1 MSELQVY
8 SRSTSIQCRGITKS
22 CIIVTLNPRLSMKPL
37 YLIFGC
43 VFISLLASAQCDT
56 CVPDPGCV
64 SADGFPAICPVE
76 LPIATAGE
84 YYQEVIT
91 FYLPAQI
98 VDPESEVTAD
108 LLELTV
114 NSVLGLPFGL
124 AFSLDDDDGVYFPG
138 DGQNSGCA
146 TICGTPVLPGVYDV
160 NISVTA
166 LVTAL
171 GFELTQNE
179 NFVLSLVVEEGEG
192 GTESFSIS
200 ELAACG
206 ELVTTFEATIGGVAP
221 QQTVYSW
228 DFGNGQQ
235 LSGPGPHTIT
245 YGDGGTYQV
254 SLNTVISNPVM
265 TSLNLTSLAGG
276 WGGDA
281 DEFFGLG
288 DPDPFFELRDGD
300 NVVIYTSSTIDD
312 SETGSWSGLNIP
324 LLNPPYTLS
333 FIDEDLVTIND
344 AVGSAGLTVQP
355 GSVSFSSGSGTNG
368 NVTIELE
375 EVNNITSVSAVNV
388 FPTPDASFVDNGG
401 IFSCQSEGLT
411 SYVWY
416 RNNIPLSEPL
426 TCEFTPTEGGIYQ
439 LEVTNEFG
447 CTEISE
453 PYLYCPAITPVYNP
467 VSDVISVPAG
477 FDSYEWFFN
486 GLPLDG
492 VSTNSIE
499 NPELGNYGVIV
510 TTSYGCETTSTV
522 ITVTVG
528 VSETAEAP
536 DVIIYPQPASDILEI
551 RGSADRTETVRLYDS
566 VGREVLQADMKLG
579 KCTMEVS
586 ALSAG
591 IYFIR
596 LASGPLQR
604 VIVD

>member
-1 MSELQVY
+1 
-8 SRSTSIQCRGITKS
+8 
-22 CIIVTLNPRLSMKPL
+22 MKPL
-37 YLIFGC
+37 YLIIGC
-43 VFISLLASAQCDT
+43 VFFSLFASAQCET

-76 LPIATAGE
+76 LPAATAGE

-98 VDPESEVTAD
+98 VDPESEVTAE

-114 NSVLGLPFGL
+114 NSVLGLPFGM
-124 AFSLDDDDGVYFPG
+124 AFTLDDEDGVYFPG

-146 TICGTPVLPGVYDV
+146 TICGTPVLPGVYNV

-179 NFVLSLVVEEGEG
+179 TFVLSLVVEEGEG
-192 GTESFSIS
+192 GTESFTIS

-206 ELVTTFEATIGGVAP
+206 ELVSTFEASIGGVAP
-221 QQTVYSW
+221 QQTIYSW

-245 YGDGGTYQV
+245 YTEGGTYQV
-254 SLNTVISNPVM
+254 SLNTIISNPVM
-265 TSLNLTSLAGG
+265 TSLNLTSLQGG

-324 LLNPPYTLS
+324 LINPPYTLS
-333 FIDEDLVTIND
+333 FIDEDLVTAND
-344 AVGSAGLTVQP
+344 PVGSAALTVEP
-355 GSVSFSSGSGTNG
+355 GTVSFSSGAGTNG
-368 NVTIELE
+368 SVTIELA
-375 EVNNITSVSAVNV
+375 EVNNITSTADVSV

-401 IFSCQSEGLT
+401 VFSCVSEGLST
-411 SYVWY
+411 YVWY
-416 RNNIPLSEPL
+416 RNDVPLSEPL

-447 CTEISE
+447 CTAISE

-467 VSDVISVPAG
+467 VTDVISVPAG

-492 VSTNSIE
+492 VNTNSIE

-510 TTSYGCETTSTV
+510 TTSYGCETTSSV

-528 VSETAEAP
+528 ISQNVGAWGVS
-536 DVIIYPQPASDILEI
+536 IYPQPAIDVLEI
-551 RGSADRTETVRLYDS
+551 RGSADMTETVRLYDS
-566 VGREVLQADMKLG
+566 MGREVSQSYMKEG
-579 KCTMEVS
+579 KCSMEVS
-586 ALSAG
+586 SLASG

-596 LASGPLQR
+596 LGSTPLQR
-604 VIVD
+604 IIVN